1 MTAARRGHYATLG
14 VPTTATQREIK
25 AAYRRLARETH
36 PDGHARR
43 AAGSGTGTVAPEA
56 AGSTR
61 SRSERG
67 ADGPALDAPDE
78 RSAAASERRF
88 KRIARAYEVLGDPVR
103 RKAYDERL
111 TWGRF
116 AAPGSGERPT
126 YAVDEGPVY
135 HSDLGHHSDFYQ
147 VGDPL
152 SVAEA
157 AALVRRDGGWL
168 RRAIRSGRLRATRD
182 GAAYLLRRRDVER
195 LDRTARRRRP
205 LPVDHAAE
213 REEADTSEA

>member
-43 AAGSGTGTVAPEA
+43 ASGAGAVPAAPAGAGSSGPGPTP
-56 AGSTR
+56 
-61 SRSERG
+61 G
-67 ADGPALDAPDE
+67 AVRPALDGPDE
-78 RSAAASERRF
+78 RIAAASERRF
-88 KRIARAYEVLGDPVR
+88 KRIARAYEILGDPVR

-116 AAPGSGERPT
+116 AAPGTGERPT

-147 VGDPL
+147 AGDPL
-152 SVAEA
+152 SVSEA

-182 GAAYLLRRRDVER
+182 GPAYLLRRRDVER

-205 LPVDHAAE
+205 LPVDDAE
-213 REEADTSEA
+213 KRAEADTSEA